1 RAGGRMVPVRPSLRT
16 HGAVHAVRV
25 RRHRGAGRAH
35 TRGLPRRRDRP
46 GANGRTRCASSLSRP
61 PGGIREANRCAD
73 PGEHLVQHPGRT
85 HRLHAA
91 RRRRV
96 LLDLAARRPRD
107 RLVPAREGA
116 FMSRPRISVV
126 VPTFRRPE
134 LLRRCLVALCTQDL
148 DPGDYEIVV
157 ADDGP
162 SPETARAVADL
173 DGLPGSPRVRC
184 LPVGHTQGPAG
195 ARNVGWRAAT
205 APLIAFTDDDTI
217 PDPGWLPTGL
227 EALDSGADAAVGRTI
242 VPAPQP
248 PTDYERGVA
257 GLERAEFIT
266 ANCFVSRRALERVGG
281 FDERY
286 ERAWREDS
294 DLQFALM
301 DHGFVIASAPAA
313 IVVHP
318 IRPAPWG
325 VSLSQQRQVMYD
337 ALRYRKYPGHYRR
350 RIRAAPPIDYYVAVI
365 AFAAGV

>member
-1 RAGGRMVPVRPSLRT
+1 
-16 HGAVHAVRV
+16 
-25 RRHRGAGRAH
+25 
-35 TRGLPRRRDRP
+35 
-46 GANGRTRCASSLSRP
+46 
-61 PGGIREANRCAD
+61 
-73 PGEHLVQHPGRT
+73 
-85 HRLHAA
+85 
-91 RRRRV
+91 
-96 LLDLAARRPRD
+96 
-107 RLVPAREGA
+107 
-116 FMSRPRISVV
+116 MSRPRISVV

-184 LPVGHTQGPAG
+184 LPVRHTQGPAG

-301 DHGFVIASAPAA
+301 DHGIVIASAPAA

-337 ALRYRKYPGHYRR
+337 ALLYRKYPGHYRR

-365 AFAAGV
+365 AFAAGVAALFGGRPWIAAAGFATWTVLTLALFHRRLRGASRAPRHVLEMLVTSAFIPPLALYWRAVGSARYRVLFA